1 VSRLHRPKAGF
12 WIRLCVALLYPLDAL
27 LFKIRWQHLD
37 RIPAQGGVIL
47 AVNHISHIDTILM
60 ARLVWQSGRIPRFLI
75 KSGVF
80 GKPIVGRVMS
90 GAGQIPVYRGTADAQ
105 RSLEA
110 SQTALRRGEC
120 VVIYAEG
127 TITRDPD
134 WWPMQ
139 GKTGIARLVLT
150 MPETPVIPIGQWGA
164 QFTLDSGRRRF
175 RPFPRQEALATVG
188 DPVDLSRFRD
198 VEPTAALL
206 REMTNEIM
214 SAVRDQVAILR
225 GEPAPKAFYRGPTTP
240 RAGDT
245 APGHGEPAPGH
256 GDTPPGHGDTAPGAP
271 AA

>member
-12 WIRLCVALLYPLDAL
+12 WIRLCVALLYPLDAV
-27 LFKIRWQHLD
+27 LFKLRWSGLD

-80 GKPIVGRVMS
+80 SKPIIGRVMS

-105 RSLEA
+105 RSLQA
-110 SQTALRRGEC
+110 SESALRRGEC

-139 GKTGIARLVLT
+139 GKTGIARLALT
-150 MPETPVIPIGQWGA
+150 VPEAPVIPIGQWGA

-175 RPFPRQEALATVG
+175 RPFPRQTALASVG
-188 DPVDLSRFRD
+188 EPVDLSRFHD

-214 SAVRDQVAILR
+214 TAVREQVAELR
-225 GEPAPKAFYRGPTTP
+225 GEPAPTTFYRGPGTT
-240 RAGDT
+240 RAGT
-245 APGHGEPAPGH
+245 EAASAPEAQSPTS
-256 GDTPPGHGDTAPGAP
+256 GDSGT
-271 AA
+271 